1 MKIVKSILISA
12 IILVNFYSCSYQR
25 INLTDQNFTIDKIEI
40 NGDKRKSFLIERKIK
55 RFSQENSSNKLAV
68 IINLT
73 TRKDIHEKNIQNK
86 VTKYKLTLEAETNIK
101 NLKTSE
107 INKRSYSSNIIYNV
121 EDRYTNTINNEKKA
135 NLELIDLIVNQLLD
149 ELKINYN

>member
-25 INLTDQNFTIDKIEI
+25 INLTDQDFKIDKIEI
-40 NGDKRKSFLIERKIK
+40 SGDKRKSFLIERKIK
-55 RFSQENSSNKLAV
+55 RFSQEDSSNKLAV

-73 TRKDIHEKNIQNK
+73 TRKEIHEKNIQNK
-86 VTKYKLTLEAETNIK
+86 VTKYKLTLKAETNIK
-101 NLKTSE
+101 NLITSE

-149 ELKINYN
+149 ELKISYN

>member
-1 MKIVKSILISA
+1 M
-12 IILVNFYSCSYQR
+12 
-25 INLTDQNFTIDKIEI
+25 
-40 NGDKRKSFLIERKIK
+40 
-55 RFSQENSSNKLAV
+55 
-68 IINLT
+68 T

-86 VTKYKLTLEAETNIK
+86 VTKYKLTLIAETNIK

-107 INKRSYSSNIIYNV
+107 INKRSYSSNVIYNV